1 MLSYFKKLVNWVKK
15 NINDI
20 LLTAGIVLVALVS
33 FGTGQLFSSLKDS
46 RPIIIQEPAGPSASI
61 QQSIPNIKENVNK
74 EKVNKAEQGMFI
86 GSINS
91 NKYHWPNCPS
101 AKKIAPQNQIWF
113 NSEKEARAAG
123 YVRCANFDQYAPI
136 NYSPE

>member
-74 EKVNKAEQGMFI
+74 ENVNKAEQGMFI
-86 GSINS
+86 GSI
-91 NKYHWPNCPS
+91 
-101 AKKIAPQNQIWF
+101 
-113 NSEKEARAAG
+113 
-123 YVRCANFDQYAPI
+123 
-136 NYSPE
+136 